1 VSPFSREILKKEVR
15 EIMEKKDIAILGAGG
30 TTAFG
35 WVAQTLA
42 KRIFDGH
49 PYFRLGAL
57 IADNPEHN
65 GKAFKDCIK
74 RWYVEED
81 FPEGLAN
88 MTMIPSDPAALK
100 RSGDTKLVISA
111 LPPWIS
117 TDLDPIFAKAGIPV
131 VSESPG
137 FRFDDD
143 VPLVVP
149 EINADHLSILE
160 DQKKKKGWKGYIV
173 SNPVCTITVIAL
185 SMKPILDAF
194 GIKTCFIVTLQAL
207 SGAGWDGIPSMAII
221 DNLIPFIMKEEEK
234 LEKEG
239 PKILGTTKGGKV
251 IPHPMAIST
260 SCNRVGVMNG
270 HTACIFVETEKPATV
285 EEAQKAFESFQGTA
299 QKLKLPNAPER
310 PIVYLPQEDRP
321 QPRLDRNLS
330 GGMAVA
336 VGRIRKD
343 SVFKNGIKWVVS
355 GHNNVRGT
363 YGNTL
368 LNAELLYNQG
378 LL

>member
-1 VSPFSREILKKEVR
+1 
-15 EIMEKKDIAILGAGG
+15 MEKKKVAILGASGA
-30 TTAFG
+30 TAFG

-42 KRIFDGH
+42 KRIYDGH
-49 PYFRLGAL
+49 PFFQLGAL

-65 GKAFKDCIK
+65 GKPFKECIK

-88 MTMIPSDPAALK
+88 MSMVAPDAKALEK
-100 RSGDTKLVISA
+100 AGDVKLVISA
-111 LPPWIS
+111 LPPWLS
-117 TDLDPIFAKAGIPV
+117 TDLDPIFAKAGFPV

-143 VPLVVP
+143 VPLVIP
-149 EINADHLSILE
+149 EINPDHLSIVE
-160 DQKKKKGWKGYIV
+160 DQKKKKGWKSFIV

-194 GIKTCFIVTLQAL
+194 GIRTCFIVTLQAL
-207 SGAGWDGIPSMAII
+207 SGAGWDGIPSLAII
-221 DNLIPFIMKEEEK
+221 DNLIPFIGKEEEK

-239 PKILGTTKGGKV
+239 PKILGTTKAGKV
-251 IPHPMAIST
+251 VPHPMGIST

-270 HTACIFVETEKPATV
+270 HTACIFVDTEKPASV
-285 EEAQKAFESFQGTA
+285 EEAQKAFESFKGPA
-299 QKLKLPNAPER
+299 QELKLPSAPER
-310 PIVYLPQEDRP
+310 PVIYFPQEDRP
-321 QPRLDRNLS
+321 QPRLDRNLG
-330 GGMAVA
+330 GGMSVS

-343 SVFKNGIKWVVS
+343 PIFKNGIKWVVA
-355 GHNNVRGT
+355 GHNNIRGT
-363 YGNTL
+363 SGNTL
-368 LNAELLYNQG
+368 LNAELLFSKG

>member
-1 VSPFSREILKKEVR
+1 
-15 EIMEKKDIAILGAGG
+15 MEKKDVAILGASGA
-30 TTAFG
+30 TAFG

-42 KRIFDGH
+42 KRIYDGH
-49 PYFRLGAL
+49 PYFRLAAL

-65 GKAFKDCIK
+65 GKPFKECIR
-74 RWYVEED
+74 RWHVEEG

-88 MTMIPSDPAALK
+88 MAMVPADPKALEK
-100 RSGDTKLVISA
+100 AGDIKLVISA
-111 LPPWIS
+111 LPPWLS

-137 FRFDDD
+137 FRFDED
-143 VPLVVP
+143 VPLVIP
-149 EINADHLSILE
+149 EINADHLSVLG

-251 IPHPMAIST
+251 IPHPMGIST

-270 HTACIFVETEKPATV
+270 HTACIFVDTERPASV
-285 EEAQKAFESFQGTA
+285 EEAQKAFESFKGTA
-299 QKLKLPNAPER
+299 QDLKLPSAPER
-310 PIVYLPQEDRP
+310 PVIYLPQDDRP
-321 QPRLDRNLS
+321 QPRLDRNWS
-330 GGMAVA
+330 EGMAVA

-343 SVFKNGIKWVVS
+343 PVFKNGIKWVVS
-355 GHNNVRGT
+355 GHNMIRGT
-363 YGNTL
+363 FGNTL
-368 LNAELLYNQG
+368 LNAELLEKKG

>member
-1 VSPFSREILKKEVR
+1 
-15 EIMEKKDIAILGAGG
+15 MEKKDVAILGASGA
-30 TTAFG
+30 TAFG
-35 WVAQTLA
+35 WVAQTIA
-42 KRIFDGH
+42 KRIYDGH
-49 PYFRLGAL
+49 PYFRLAAL

-65 GKAFKDCIK
+65 GKPFKECIK

-88 MTMIPSDPAALK
+88 MSMVAPDPKALEK
-100 RSGDTKLVISA
+100 AGEVKLVISA
-111 LPPWIS
+111 LPPWLS
-117 TDLDPIFAKAGIPV
+117 TDLDPIFPKAGIPV

-149 EINADHLSILE
+149 EINADHLSIIE
-160 DQKKKKGWKGYIV
+160 DQKKRRGWKSFIV
-173 SNPVCTITVIAL
+173 SNPVCTITVITL

-207 SGAGWDGIPSMAII
+207 SGAGWDGIPSLAII
-221 DNLIPFIMKEEEK
+221 DNVIPFIMKEEEK

-239 PKILGTTKGGKV
+239 PKILGTKKGGKIV
-251 IPHPMAIST
+251 THPMGIST
-260 SCNRVGVMNG
+260 SCNRVGVMHG
-270 HTACIFVETEKPATV
+270 HTACIFVDTERPASL
-285 EEAQKAFESFQGTA
+285 EEAKEAFVTFQGTA
-299 QKLKLPNAPER
+299 QEIKLPSAPEH
-310 PIVYLPQEDRP
+310 PIIYLPQEDRP
-321 QPRLDRNLS
+321 QPRLDRNLH

-343 SVFKNGIKWVVS
+343 PVFKNGIKWVVS

-363 YGNTL
+363 YKNTL
-368 LNAELLYNQG
+368 LNAELLYKQG